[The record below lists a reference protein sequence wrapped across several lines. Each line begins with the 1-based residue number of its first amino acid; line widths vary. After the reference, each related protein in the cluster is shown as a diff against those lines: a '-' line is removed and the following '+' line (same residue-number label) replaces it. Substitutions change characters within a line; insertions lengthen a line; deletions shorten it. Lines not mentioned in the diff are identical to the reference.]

1 MRTANRRKTE
11 EGMRKADTG
20 ICFVMSGTGILYV
33 EGNFV
38 ELEGLRNDCIAGPVS
53 GMTEH
58 TERLAF

>member
-1 MRTANRRKTE
+1 
-11 EGMRKADTG
+11 MRKAGTG